1 MRRLLL
7 LPFVLAGCSAE
18 TMTDAR
24 PVAPPAIAVLSSG
37 VVAHRVTGSGLQAI
51 APGFEYALEVSVHS
65 DANGNVSGQID
76 TRILDLSLYGV
87 SGTVNFHQE
96 PTCMRV
102 VGNTAYIGAVVTKTS
117 DPVNAPVG
125 GVAVFWV
132 QDGGPNGA
140 DVGHFGPNTFA
151 DPNGLICSDTPPT
164 GTLPVDPITHGNFI
178 VR

>member
-18 TMTDAR
+18 TMTDTR
-24 PVAPPAIAVLSSG
+24 PVAPPASAVLSSG

-102 VGNTAYIGAVVTKTS
+102 VGNTAYIGARVTRTS
-117 DPVNAPVG
+117 DPLLVPVG
-125 GVAVFWV
+125 TLSVFWV
-132 QDGGPNGA
+132 RDGGPNGA
-140 DVGHFGPNTFA
+140 DVGHAGPA
-151 DPNGLICSDTPPT
+151 QLHDPSNLICSTTPPD
-164 GTLPVDPITHGNFI
+164 LPADPVTSGNF
-178 VR
+178 VVN